1 MWVWRSRARS
11 AVWGFATLLLTSALV
26 SPALS
31 AETGR
36 ATTSD
41 VDLASALGV
50 PDPERMLIEANV
62 LEYDIDRGV
71 VTVQGAVRIYYQ
83 GNSIV
88 ADRVVYDQKGG
99 NLQAIGNVELV
110 QPDGT
115 VINAAALDITDD
127 FASGFVNALR
137 VTTPNK
143 TYFGAQSAVRQP
155 GDVTIFNSA
164 VYTACEPCRANPDKP
179 PVWRIKSRRVIWD
192 GEEKTVTFDDATFE
206 FLGVP
211 LFRLGSFTTDDPTVK
226 RKSGFLFPT
235 FGRSSGLGYSLGVP
249 YYFALSPSSEAI
261 IKPVVY
267 SKQGLLVSGFY
278 ARRFENGYA
287 SITAAAIRQASPS
300 AFGDDNISRG
310 RKWRAMVGTEGK
322 FTINKNF
329 VFGWDVLA
337 QTDKYFSKLYDVDGY
352 TQSERASEVW
362 LQGSNDR
369 NWLDL
374 RAGRF
379 QVQES
384 VREGEASARHRSQ
397 PWFLPSADYRRVD
410 EDVAGGEVR
419 TRINTRTIYRDRLRT
434 YDNEAGTAL
443 VGIPG
448 PEGISSRLTAES
460 TWRRQFV
467 TDQGLVVTPLLSGR
481 ADIFGIDFSGSTQTA
496 MTTLAANQGTSFD
509 NHDLAARG
517 MATAAVQVS
526 YPFLFSAAGS
536 SHIIEPIGQLIV
548 RPDAAYQSS
557 FGLPNEDAQALTFT
571 AANLFDI
578 DKFSGLDRMEGG
590 TRANVGLRYVG
601 TFANGWR
608 ADAVVGQSYH
618 LAGENPYA
626 QPDLVQSGAFS
637 GLEDDVS
644 DVVAQFSVSSPNG
657 FQASFDTRINK
668 DDGDPD
674 RLAARLSYVS
684 DKWSAGVGYSSIAAQ
699 PGYGLYDRNEELSG
713 AVSLKFAEHWSAFAK
728 AAYNF
733 DQDYISNATTGLSYE
748 DSCYIFAG
756 AYSMSRSGS
765 SDVNHDF
772 KVYMS
777 FRTLVDIGKDAR
789 PSFDQ

>member
-1 MWVWRSRARS
+1 MWVRRDRTRS
-11 AVWGFATLLLTSALV
+11 AVRALAALLLASALAG
-26 SPALS
+26 PALS
-31 AETGR
+31 ADTGGG
-36 ATTSD
+36 ASD
-41 VDLASALGV
+41 VNLATALGA

-62 LEYDIDRGV
+62 LEYDIDSGI
-71 VTVQGAVRIYYQ
+71 VTVQGAVRIFYR

-88 ADRVVYDQKGG
+88 ADRVIYDQKGEK
-99 NLQAIGNVELV
+99 LQAVGNVELI

-115 VINAAALDITDD
+115 IINAAALDITDD
-127 FASGFVNALR
+127 FANGFVNALR

-164 VYTACEPCRANPDKP
+164 VYTACEPCEENPDKAP
-179 PVWRIKSRRVIWD
+179 IWRIKSRRVIWD

-211 LFRLGSFTTDDPTVK
+211 LFRVGSFTTDDPTVK

-235 FGRSSGLGYSLGVP
+235 FGRSGNLGFSLGVP

-261 IKPVVY
+261 IRPVVY
-267 SKQGLLVSGFY
+267 SKQGLLLSGFY

-287 SITAAAIRQASPS
+287 SISAAAIRQLDPS
-300 AFGDDNISRG
+300 AFGEDNISRG
-310 RKWRAMVGTEGK
+310 REWRAMVGTKGQ
-322 FTINKNF
+322 FTLNKNF

-337 QTDKYFSKLYDVDGY
+337 QTDKYFSKLYNVDGY

-362 LQGSNDR
+362 LEGSNDR

-379 QVQES
+379 QIQES
-384 VREGEASARHRSQ
+384 VKDDEVSSRHRSQ

-410 EDVAGGEVR
+410 EDIAGGEVR
-419 TRINTRTIYRDRLRT
+419 TRVNSRTIYRERLRT
-434 YDNEAGTAL
+434 YDNEADTAL
-443 VGIPG
+443 VGVPG
-448 PEGISSRLTAES
+448 PEGLSSRLTAES
-460 TWRRQFV
+460 TWRRQFI
-467 TDQGLVVTPLLSGR
+467 TDQGLVITPLLSGR
-481 ADIFGIDFSGSTQTA
+481 ADLIGTEFSGSTQSA
-496 MTTLAANQGTSFD
+496 MSTLAANQGTSFEEREFI
-509 NHDLAARG
+509 ARG
-517 MATAAVQVS
+517 MATAAIQVS
-526 YPFLFSAAGS
+526 YPLLFSAAGS
-536 SHIIEPIGQLIV
+536 SHVVEPVGQLIV

-601 TFANGWR
+601 TFDNGWT
-608 ADAVVGQSYH
+608 ANALVGQSYH
-618 LAGENPYA
+618 LAGENPFA
-626 QPDLVQSGAFS
+626 QPGLVQSGAFS
-637 GLEDDVS
+637 GLQDDIS
-644 DVVAQFSVSSPNG
+644 DIVAQLSISAPNG
-657 FQASFDTRINK
+657 FQASVDTRISK

-674 RLAARLSYVS
+674 RIAARVSYVS

-713 AVSLKFAEHWSAFAK
+713 AASLNFAEHWTAFAK

-733 DQDYISNATTGLSYE
+733 DQDYISTATAGLSYE
-748 DSCYIFAG
+748 DLCYILAG
-756 AYSMSRSGS
+756 AYTMTRSGS
-765 SDVNHDF
+765 ADMQHNF

>member
-1 MWVWRSRARS
+1 MS
-11 AVWGFATLLLTSALV
+11 AD
-26 SPALS
+26 
-31 AETGR
+31 TGGG
-36 ATTSD
+36 ASD
-41 VDLASALGV
+41 VNLATALGA

-62 LEYDIDRGV
+62 LEYDIDSGI
-71 VTVQGAVRIYYQ
+71 VTVQGAVRIFYR

-88 ADRVVYDQKGG
+88 ADRVIYDQKGEK
-99 NLQAIGNVELV
+99 LQAVGNVELI

-115 VINAAALDITDD
+115 IINAAALDITDD
-127 FASGFVNALR
+127 FANGFVNALR

-164 VYTACEPCRANPDKP
+164 VYTACEPCEENPDKAP
-179 PVWRIKSRRVIWD
+179 IWRIKSRRVIWD

-211 LFRLGSFTTDDPTVK
+211 LFRVGSFTTDDPTVK

-235 FGRSSGLGYSLGVP
+235 FGRSGNLGFSLGVP

-261 IKPVVY
+261 IRPAVY
-267 SKQGLLVSGFY
+267 SKQGLLLSGFY

-287 SITAAAIRQASPS
+287 SISAAAIRQLDPS
-300 AFGDDNISRG
+300 AFGEDNISRG
-310 RKWRAMVGTEGK
+310 REWRAMVGTKGQ
-322 FTINKNF
+322 FTLNKNF

-337 QTDKYFSKLYDVDGY
+337 QTDKYFSKLYNVDGY

-362 LQGSNDR
+362 LEGSNDR

-379 QVQES
+379 QIQES
-384 VREGEASARHRSQ
+384 VKDDEVSSRHRSQ

-410 EDVAGGEVR
+410 EDIAGGEVR
-419 TRINTRTIYRDRLRT
+419 TRVNSRTIYRERLRT
-434 YDNEAGTAL
+434 YDNEADTAL
-443 VGIPG
+443 VGVPG
-448 PEGISSRLTAES
+448 PEGLSSRLTAES
-460 TWRRQFV
+460 TWRRQFI
-467 TDQGLVVTPLLSGR
+467 TDQGLVITPLLSGR
-481 ADIFGIDFSGSTQTA
+481 ADLIGTEFSGSTQSA
-496 MTTLAANQGTSFD
+496 MSTLAANQGTSFEEREFI
-509 NHDLAARG
+509 ARG
-517 MATAAVQVS
+517 MATAAIQVS
-526 YPFLFSAAGS
+526 YPLLFSAAGS
-536 SHIIEPIGQLIV
+536 SHVVEPVGQLIV

-601 TFANGWR
+601 TFDNGWT
-608 ADAVVGQSYH
+608 ANALIGQSYH
-618 LAGENPYA
+618 LAGENPFA
-626 QPDLVQSGAFS
+626 QPGLVQSGAFS
-637 GLEDDVS
+637 GLQDDIS
-644 DVVAQFSVSSPNG
+644 DIVAQLSISAPNG
-657 FQASFDTRINK
+657 FQASVDTRISK

-674 RLAARLSYVS
+674 RIAARVSYVS

-713 AVSLKFAEHWSAFAK
+713 AASLNFAEHWTAFAK

-733 DQDYISNATTGLSYE
+733 DQDYISTATAGLSYE
-748 DSCYIFAG
+748 DLCYILAG
-756 AYSMSRSGS
+756 AYTMTRSGS
-765 SDVNHDF
+765 TDMQHNF